1 MIMNHHN
8 NSTMSKSLMNAKLI
22 FAAILL
28 ALAGLMPK
36 HGLAQTNY
44 TENFTGT
51 ATQNQWTFLN
61 GACLT
66 AGTTTAATTTN
77 PGCVGLPYYIN
88 KGDTTFLGG
97 YNGTFPDPNSGGAL
111 RFTNKGSERGAILSL
126 FNYPLSTQGLQVSFT
141 TVTYDGDSGGAGHDG
156 ADGISFFLQDAS
168 YLADVGA
175 FGGSLAYTCSN
186 ANNDG
191 TVNTNTLGEP
201 GTSATGDNT
210 ASGGGYQPG
219 RIGLRGSGSITW
231 QSLTTKY
238 PQYYPSSLATLNQS
252 GRASAVQAAC
262 KTGLVSD
269 WSSGSQ
275 VTLATPIPIAISPP
289 NASSYVA
296 PAVAP
301 SYGDYVAV
309 PAGYKVLPTNQPIAN
324 ETAGNRPNATPIT
337 YNLKIT
343 PAGLMSLSYSYNGGA
358 NQAVI
363 TNVDITQIDPVTL
376 IPANPLPATV
386 RFGFAG
392 SVGGSRN
399 VDCVMAL

>member
-66 AGTTTAATTTN
+66 AGTSTASTTTN

-111 RFTNKGSERGAILSL
+111 RFTNKGSESGAILSL

-141 TVTYDGDSGGAGHDG
+141 TVTYDGGSGGAGSDG
-156 ADGISFFLQDAS
+156 PDGISFFVQDAS

-186 ANNDG
+186 ANNDS
-191 TVNTNTLGEP
+191 TVNPNTLLPRGYDGLQGGYIGLGIDEYGNFLNGVTNTLGES

-210 ASGGGYQPG
+210 ATGGGYQPG

-238 PQYYPSSLATLNQS
+238 P
-252 GRASAVQAAC
+252 
-262 KTGLVSD
+262 
-269 WSSGSQ
+269 
-275 VTLATPIPIAISPP
+275 
-289 NASSYVA
+289 
-296 PAVAP
+296 
-301 SYGDYVAV
+301 
-309 PAGYKVLPTNQPIAN
+309 
-324 ETAGNRPNATPIT
+324 
-337 YNLKIT
+337 
-343 PAGLMSLSYSYNGGA
+343 
-358 NQAVI
+358 
-363 TNVDITQIDPVTL
+363 
-376 IPANPLPATV
+376 
-386 RFGFAG
+386 
-392 SVGGSRN
+392 
-399 VDCVMAL
+399 